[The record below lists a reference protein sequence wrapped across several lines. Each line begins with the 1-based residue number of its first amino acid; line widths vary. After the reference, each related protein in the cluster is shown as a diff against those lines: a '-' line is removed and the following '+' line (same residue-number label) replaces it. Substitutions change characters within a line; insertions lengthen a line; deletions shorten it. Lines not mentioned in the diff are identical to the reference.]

1 MPVVWLIAVTAAV
14 RLVFGAAVGLGID
27 ESYMVAA
34 GRTLHWGYFD
44 HPPLAWWL
52 SAGAAKLTGSEAAIV
67 VRLPFIALF
76 AASTWLM
83 YRLTAELF
91 SPAAGCWAAV
101 ALNLAPV
108 LGVTTGSWV
117 LPDGPLVASLLAATL
132 CFVRALETRGW
143 HLWLGAG
150 IAAGCALLSKY
161 SAALV
166 LAGAVIALL
175 TQRGHR
181 QWLARP
187 QPYVAAAV
195 VLLLFAPVLV
205 WNTEHEWASFAFQA
219 DRATA
224 SRFNPLGP
232 FESFG
237 GTALY
242 LLPWI
247 WLPLIIE
254 FVRGLRA
261 GPRDAKRW
269 LLCCLAAPPVLLFP
283 LVALWSRAGQFHWA
297 VPGYVFLFPLLG
309 ERLSQW
315 RPSLSRLWL
324 RASAALICMG
334 LLAVAAEVRWNWIG
348 LIRRGQDPGLQA
360 VDWTP
365 MRAALQ
371 SRGLLR
377 APIGALN
384 WPDAGKI
391 GYALRGDPPV
401 ICLNPDAREFRFGQ
415 VARPPGDILIIVPG
429 RASAEPTLF
438 KSVETLPPLSV
449 DLPGRTVEFALFI
462 GHGLQRWP
470 P

>member
-1 MPVVWLIAVTAAV
+1 
-14 RLVFGAAVGLGID
+14 LVFGAAIGLGID

-91 SPAAGCWAAV
+91 SPAAGWWAAV

-108 LGVTTGSWV
+108 LGVTSGSWV
-117 LPDGPLVASLLAATL
+117 LPDGPLIASLLGAAFF
-132 CFVRALETRGW
+132 FVRALGPSQSRHSGESRNPDLNWFWWFAT
-143 HLWLGAG
+143 GA
-150 IAAGCALLSKY
+150 ASGCALLSKY

-166 LAGAVIALL
+166 LFGAAIYLL
-175 TQRGHR
+175 TQPAHR

-195 VLLLFAPVLV
+195 VLLLFAPVMI
-205 WNTEHEWASFAFQA
+205 WNARHGWASFAFQA
-219 DRATA
+219 ERATA
-224 SRFNPLGP
+224 HRFNPLGP
-232 FESFG
+232 FASFG

-247 WLPLIIE
+247 WLPLMLE

-261 GPRDAKRW
+261 GPRDGKRW

-283 LVALWSRAGQFHWA
+283 LVAVWSRGGQLHWA
-297 VPGYVFLFPLLG
+297 VPGYLFVFPMLG
-309 ERLSQW
+309 ERLSRW
-315 RPSLSRLWL
+315 RPEISRLWL
-324 RASAALICMG
+324 RASAALICIG
-334 LLAVAAEVRWNWIG
+334 LVAAAAEVRWNWVP

-384 WPDAGKI
+384 WPDVGKI

-401 ICLNPDAREFRFGQ
+401 ICLNPDARQFRFDQ
-415 VARPPGDILIIVPG
+415 VARPAGDILIIVPG
-429 RASAEPTLF
+429 RASPEPTLF
-438 KSVETLPPLSV
+438 KSVETLPPLRV
-449 DLPGRTVEFALFI
+449 DLPGRTMEFALLI